1 MLQAILA
8 KTIIKQVMKAIEKAD
23 DKKIARTLHE
33 RIKKLEKLTHAPR
46 DFVTCDCCKKK
57 LKQKK

>member
-8 KTIIKQVMKAIEKAD
+8 KTIINQVMKAIEKAD

-33 RIKKLEKLTHAPR
+33 RIKKLEETAHAPR
-46 DFVTCDCCKKK
+46 NFVTCDCCKKK